1 MSISKSILS
10 ITYQT
15 EFESVR
21 VFHVHTSPSWPHMI
35 NDVLDKLSVS
45 SSVSAHQIFQSAFR
59 NSSTNSI
66 SMIRCIVRCWQFW
79 RWILWMDLFFD
90 RWLKQVFTKAR
101 FTIEISLLNFQGNNL
116 WHAAAPSEQQ
126 SKHDLHNFPLHFVL
140 LIVDPHFG
148 PEEFLYSHR
157 PELGREQVCP

>member
-1 MSISKSILS
+1 
-10 ITYQT
+10 
-15 EFESVR
+15 
-21 VFHVHTSPSWPHMI
+21 
-35 NDVLDKLSVS
+35 
-45 SSVSAHQIFQSAFR
+45 
-59 NSSTNSI
+59 
-66 SMIRCIVRCWQFW
+66 
-79 RWILWMDLFFD
+79 MDLFFD

-148 PEEFLYSHR
+148 PVEFLYSHR

>member
-1 MSISKSILS
+1 MCGVSGADNFGGGFWAWTCFLIGGSPKS
-10 ITYQT
+10 
-15 EFESVR
+15 
-21 VFHVHTSPSWPHMI
+21 SPK
-35 NDVLDKLSVS
+35 LD
-45 SSVSAHQIFQSAFR
+45 SA
-59 NSSTNSI
+59 
-66 SMIRCIVRCWQFW
+66 
-79 RWILWMDLFFD
+79 
-90 RWLKQVFTKAR
+90 K
-101 FTIEISLLNFQGNNL
+101 ISLLNFQGNNP